1 MNRARIN
8 IIAVVGK
15 NGELGK
21 DNKLLWSLQSDL
33 QRFKA
38 LTMGHPIIIGRK
50 TFESIGK
57 ALPGRTNIVITRNRA
72 FAAAGCVVTHSLT
85 DAIWHAESI
94 DAQIFV
100 IGGGEI
106 YKETIGL
113 ADRLYLTVVNDSP
126 PADTF
131 FPKWSAFN
139 KILNKEEVV
148 DPQSKLQLTFL
159 TLEK

>member
-38 LTMGHPIIIGRK
+38 LTMGHPIIMGRK

-72 FAAAGCVVTHSLT
+72 FRAAGCVVTHSLT
-85 DAIWHAESI
+85 EAIRHAESI